1 MATSGTRTFSLDA
14 ATAIEEAYELAGLEL
29 RTGYDA
35 LAARRSLNLLFADWS
50 NRGIQLWEVTQVSTS
65 LTEGTNSYA
74 LNAYDIDILD
84 AVIRRD
90 VGGTDT
96 DLQITR
102 IDRNEYL
109 GIPTKTT
116 KGRPS
121 QFYVERTITPTV
133 YLWPTPENSTDTF
146 ISYRWTRIQDID
158 AAINDFDLPS
168 RFLPSM
174 VLGLASSLAL
184 KKNAQKLP
192 ILQPLYETALQNAL
206 RYDEDRSSVHLVPR
220 PTYI

>member
-14 ATAIEEAYELAGLEL
+14 ATAIEEAFELAGLEL

-192 ILQPLYETALQNAL
+192 ILQPLYETALLNAL

>member
-50 NRGIQLWEVTQVSTS
+50 NRGIQLWEVTQVTTS
-65 LTEGTNSYA
+65 LVEGTNSYA

-84 AVIRRD
+84 GVIRRD

-96 DLQITR
+96 DYQISR
-102 IDRNEYL
+102 IDRNEFL
-109 GIPTKTT
+109 GIPTKST

-121 QFYVERTITPTV
+121 QFYVERTITPTR
-133 YLWPTPENSTDTF
+133 YLWPTPENSTDEF
-146 ISYRWTRIQDID
+146 ISYRWTRIQDVD
-158 AAINDFDLPS
+158 AAINDLDLPS
-168 RFLPSM
+168 RFLPCM
-174 VLGLASSLAL
+174 VLGLATALAL
-184 KKNAQKLP
+184 KKNPQKLQ
-192 ILQPLYETALQNAL
+192 ILQPLYETSLLNAM

-220 PTYI
+220 ASYI

>member
-14 ATAIEEAYELAGLEL
+14 ATAIEEAFELAGLEL

-50 NRGIQLWEVTQVSTS
+50 NRGIQLWEVAQVSTT

-74 LNAYDIDILD
+74 LNTYDIDILD

-133 YLWPTPENSTDTF
+133 YLWPTPENSTDKL
-146 ISYRWTRIQDID
+146 ISYRWTRIEDID

-168 RFLPSM
+168 RFLPCM

-184 KKNAQKLP
+184 KRNAQKLP
-192 ILQPLYETALQNAL
+192 ILQPLYETALLNAL

>member
-14 ATAIEEAYELAGLEL
+14 ATAIEEAFELAGLEL

-50 NRGIQLWEVTQVSTS
+50 NRGVQLWEVAQVSTT

-74 LNAYDIDILD
+74 LNTYDIDILD

-90 VGGTDT
+90 VSGTDT

-133 YLWPTPENSTDTF
+133 YLWPTPENSTDKL
-146 ISYRWTRIQDID
+146 ISYRWTRIEDID

-168 RFLPSM
+168 RFLPCM

-184 KKNAQKLP
+184 KRNAQKLP
-192 ILQPLYETALQNAL
+192 ILQPLYETALLNAL

>member
-14 ATAIEEAYELAGLEL
+14 ATAIEEAFELAGLEL

-35 LAARRSLNLLFADWS
+35 LAARRTLNLLFADWS
-50 NRGIQLWEVTQVSTS
+50 NRGIQLWEVTQVSTT

-74 LNAYDIDILD
+74 LNTYDIDILD

-133 YLWPTPENSTDTF
+133 YLWPTPENSTDKL
-146 ISYRWTRIQDID
+146 ISYRWTRIEDID

-168 RFLPSM
+168 RFLPCM

-184 KKNAQKLP
+184 KRNAQKLP
-192 ILQPLYETALQNAL
+192 ILQPLYETALLNAL

>member
-14 ATAIEEAYELAGLEL
+14 ATAIEEAFELAGLEL

>member
-50 NRGIQLWEVTQVSTS
+50 NRGIQLWEVTQVTTS
-65 LTEGTNSYA
+65 LVEGTNSYA

-84 AVIRRD
+84 AVIRRE

-96 DLQITR
+96 DYQISR
-102 IDRNEYL
+102 IDRNEFL
-109 GIPTKTT
+109 GIPTKST

-121 QFYVERTITPTV
+121 QFYVERTITPTL
-133 YLWPTPENSTDTF
+133 YLWPTPENSTDEF
-146 ISYRWTRIQDID
+146 ISYRWARIQDVD
-158 AAINDFDLPS
+158 AAINDLDLPS
-168 RFLPSM
+168 RFLP
-174 VLGLASSLAL
+174 ACRTKRSSLCPGSRLLAI
-184 KKNAQKLP
+184 P
-192 ILQPLYETALQNAL
+192 
-206 RYDEDRSSVHLVPR
+206 
-220 PTYI
+220 

>member
-14 ATAIEEAYELAGLEL
+14 ATAIEEAFELAGLEL

-90 VGGTDT
+90 VSGTDT

-133 YLWPTPENSTDTF
+133 YLWPTPENSTDKL

-168 RFLPSM
+168 RFLPCM

-184 KKNAQKLP
+184 KRNAQKLP

-220 PTYI
+220 PTYL

>member
-14 ATAIEEAYELAGLEL
+14 ATAIEEAFELAGLEL

-50 NRGIQLWEVTQVSTS
+50 NRGVQLWEVAQVSTT

-74 LNAYDIDILD
+74 LNTYDIDILD

-121 QFYVERTITPTV
+121 QFYVERTISPTV
-133 YLWPTPENSTDTF
+133 YLWPTPENSTDKL
-146 ISYRWTRIQDID
+146 ISYRWTRIEDID

-168 RFLPSM
+168 RFLPCM

-184 KKNAQKLP
+184 KRNAQKLP
-192 ILQPLYETALQNAL
+192 ILQPLYETALLNAL

>member
-1 MATSGTRTFSLDA
+1 
-14 ATAIEEAYELAGLEL
+14 
-29 RTGYDA
+29 
-35 LAARRSLNLLFADWS
+35 LNLLFADWS